1 MTDVDLKRELA
12 AMLGDEPGG
21 GFDSNRAL
29 RSGRRHQLRRR
40 MGSAA
45 AVAAIAVF
53 AIAVPVIIDQARDD
67 GAAVAPGTS
76 ASASD
81 SVASTPTATP
91 SQSEDTPTP
100 TPTGITSSPAE
111 LKALLK
117 ADTVD
122 TNAVDDLI
130 GDVIAQATGGT
141 VEQTGASGASGGW
154 QTEATYLVTRDGVS
168 WTVQTGMFEDLGT
181 DYCLQIPEGGSCDSV
196 DTADGG
202 ILVTQVDP
210 DLRGSGVTEVTQ
222 QRFRPGVSAW
232 VNGIGA
238 VAGPDGS
245 LFSDD
250 LSTFTGTPTDYNPKE
265 DLQTYASIAAFLIDG
280 MPNANQLGSLG

>member
-67 GAAVAPGTS
+67 GAAVTPGTS
-76 ASASD
+76 SSASD

-91 SQSEDTPTP
+91 SATVDTPTP
-100 TPTGITSSPAE
+100 GITSSPAE
-111 LKALLK
+111 LKALLT
-117 ADTVD
+117 ADRVD
-122 TNAVDDLI
+122 LDAVDALI

-141 VEQTGASGASGGW
+141 VAQSAGSAGDDGAWNADAS
-154 QTEATYLVTRDGVS
+154 YIVTRDGVS
-168 WTVQTGMFEDLGT
+168 WTVETGLFEDLGT
-181 DYCLQIPEGGSCDSV
+181 DYCLQIPVGGSCDSV

-222 QRFRPGVSAW
+222 QRFRPGVAAW

-250 LSTFTGTPTDYNPKE
+250 LTTFTGTPTDYDPVADTE
-265 DLQTYASIAAFLIDG
+265 TYASIVAFLIDG